1 MKNKVRISRFITKA
15 GILSAFAG
23 TVGCVSIL
31 AGCSGGQT
39 GTSETENV
47 ETTTLESSTATSAD
61 TGKKEEKKVKL
72 KVVNKD
78 GKISEYDEESDA
90 EFLRGVLDEVSEDSD
105 FSYSGTDSE
114 FGLVVDT
121 VNGERAD
128 YTLDGAYWA
137 IYVNEEYGN
146 FGVDS
151 QPVVD
156 GDTYTLKYEAAK

>member
-1 MKNKVRISRFITKA
+1 MTQISQRRKQMKNKVRISRFITKA

-23 TVGCVSIL
+23 TVGCVTIL
-31 AGCSGGQT
+31 AGCSG
-39 GTSETENV
+39 
-47 ETTTLESSTATSAD
+47 
-61 TGKKEEKKVKL
+61 KEEKKVKL

-90 EFLRGVLDEVSEDSD
+90 EFLRGVLDEISEDSD
-105 FSYSGTDSE
+105 FSYSGTESE
-114 FGLVVDT
+114 FGLVIDT

-156 GDTYTLKYEAAK
+156 GDAYTLKYEAAK